1 MRDFYKSLP
10 AAELRRVSS
19 LEMFDEYE
27 EWHLK
32 CYHYMVVIA
41 RSDNSSFPGLEK
53 IVNNIKDTT
62 RGMNEKSLP
71 MSF

>member
-10 AAELRRVSS
+10 AAEHRRVSS

-41 RSDNSSFPGLEK
+41 RSDNSSFPSLEK

-71 MSF
+71 MPF